1 MSPTDSV
8 KSRGKDSS
16 KKECLILMDLLNES
30 ERRFTKKLCQ
40 AMIPVMI
47 EAFWEIW
54 LEAKKVS
61 QGKNMTRV
69 FQELLRDVKTWNAS
83 ISNKNTEAIIKNNS
97 LFPSLLAAVFVIQV
111 KILSSIR
118 TDKKQKKI
126 CIKLPGNDIF
136 VQRCYENCAKNLYDD
151 PIIITET
158 NTDEF
163 RKAELF
169 RRFTVEIADVIE
181 ALVPTAEILNT
192 YLPLPAAGE
201 DFDLEHEEEEPVEE
215 EVEED
220 EVPNVEEPS
229 VPGMEFG
236 KTPEGVD
243 TTVTVNNSLTPPNVP
258 GATPGETPAPVD
270 DNLFDDAPSGP
281 HRGTPTRIQKI
292 GQ

>member
-1 MSPTDSV
+1 MSPKDSM
-8 KSRGKDSS
+8 KGRGKDSS
-16 KKECLILMDLLNES
+16 KKERLILMDLLNES
-30 ERRFTKKLCQ
+30 ERRYTKKLCQ

-54 LEAKKVS
+54 LESKKVS
-61 QGKNMTRV
+61 QGKNTTKV

-83 ISNKNTEAIIKNNS
+83 ISNKNTEAIIKNS
-97 LFPSLLAAVFVIQV
+97 SIFPSLLAAVFVIQV

-136 VQRCYENCAKNLYDD
+136 VQRCYENCARNLYTD
-151 PIIITET
+151 PLIITET

-163 RKAELF
+163 RKSELF
-169 RRFTVEIADVIE
+169 KRFTSEIADVIE
-181 ALVPTAEILNT
+181 ELVPTAEILNT

-201 DFDLEHEEEEPVEE
+201 DFDLEHEEEEPIEE
-215 EVEED
+215 EEGAEE
-220 EVPNVEEPS
+220 EVPNVDEPTI
-229 VPGMEFG
+229 PGMEFG

-243 TTVTVNNSLTPPNVP
+243 TTVTVNNTLTPPNIP
-258 GATPGETPAPVD
+258 GATPGETPVD
-270 DNLFDDAPSGP
+270 QNLFDDAPTGP
-281 HRGTPTRIQKI
+281 PRGTPTRIQKI